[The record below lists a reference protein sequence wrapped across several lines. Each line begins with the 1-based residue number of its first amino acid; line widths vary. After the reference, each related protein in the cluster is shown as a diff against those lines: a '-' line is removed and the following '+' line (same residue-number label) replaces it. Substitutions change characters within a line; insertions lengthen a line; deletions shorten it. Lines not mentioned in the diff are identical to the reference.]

1 MRAGIEGAI
10 EGLTLFAACSSGFD
24 ASSNGLLIA
33 CAVAHGFNK
42 PRVRTA
48 RDHPLPAD
56 SR

>member
-1 MRAGIEGAI
+1 MRAGIEG
-10 EGLTLFAACSSGFD
+10 LTFFAACSSGFD

-33 CAVAHGFNK
+33 CAVAHGFDK
-42 PRVRTA
+42 PRARTA